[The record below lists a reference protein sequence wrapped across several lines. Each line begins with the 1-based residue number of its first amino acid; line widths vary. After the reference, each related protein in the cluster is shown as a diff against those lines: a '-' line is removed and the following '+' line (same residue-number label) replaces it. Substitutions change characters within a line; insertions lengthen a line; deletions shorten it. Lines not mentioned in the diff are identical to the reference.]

1 MHTRCWTG
9 FMACAM
15 ALVLGAG
22 CGKQDDTNTSSAQS
36 SNTRPRANHIQ
47 EFHIVAGSENE
58 SLEPIL
64 KAFSRSQGVDLQIHY
79 RGSVDIMLELEQG
92 IQMNADAVWPANS
105 LWVMLGDVHKV
116 VKHEQSIMRSPV
128 VFGVKRSVVNRL
140 GWMDRDVTV
149 ADILAAA
156 EGGNFR
162 FAMTSATQ
170 SNSGA
175 AAYFGFLYAVAGAPE
190 VLTHEHLQRAD
201 VQEKTSRL
209 LKRIH
214 RSSGSSGWL
223 KDLVVAQ
230 YDEFDAMVNYEAM
243 IIEANQELEKNGRE
257 PLITIYP
264 VDGITMADSPLGYI
278 NKGEEAKEAFF
289 HALVAYLKTPEV
301 QDQIMR
307 AGRRTG
313 LVFDPGNVDAS
324 VFRSEWGIDVAR
336 VISPVPTPSEP
347 VLREALHLYQS
358 GGLRKPSATVYVLDF
373 SGSMEGNGE
382 QQLKKAMA
390 LLLDPA
396 QSRRYML
403 QPSPRDLHIVIPFDA
418 VPRPVLNATGNDP
431 AVLQDLLNRIN
442 AMASSGGTDI
452 YQSTAKAMQA
462 LRDIPDLDDYFPAVI
477 LMSDGQS
484 QGNASLIAA
493 EVKQNKAAGKTIPV
507 FAILFGQ
514 ADETQMSQVAESA
527 SGRVFHGKK
536 DLAKAFRNAKGYN

>member
-1 MHTRCWTG
+1 MFKYSSVG
-9 FMACAM
+9 LLACTL
-15 ALVLGAG
+15 ALALGSG
-22 CGKQDDTNTSSAQS
+22 CGKQDSSTTSPAQS
-36 SNTRPRANHIQ
+36 SAKTARASGLR

-64 KAFSRSQGVDLQIHY
+64 KEFARRQGVDLHLHY
-79 RGSVDIMLELEQG
+79 QGSVDIMLELEQG
-92 IQMNADAVWPANS
+92 IQMTADAVWPANS
-105 LWVMLGDVHKV
+105 LWVMLGDSHKV

-175 AAYFGFLYAVAGAPE
+175 AAYFGFLHAVAGTPE
-190 VLTHEHLQRAD
+190 VLTHEHLQRPD

-223 KDLVVAQ
+223 KDLVVSQ

-243 IIEANQELEKNGRE
+243 IIEANQELEKHGRE
-257 PLITIYP
+257 PLVAIYP
-264 VDGITMADSPLGYI
+264 VDGITMADSPLGYVS
-278 NKGEEAKEAFF
+278 KGDEAKEAFF

-301 QDQIMR
+301 QDKIMR

-313 LVFDPGNVDAS
+313 LVFDPGNVDSS
-324 VFRSEWGIDVAR
+324 VFRSEWGIDVTR

-373 SGSMEGNGE
+373 SGSMAGDGE
-382 QQLKKAMA
+382 QELKKAME

-396 QSRRYML
+396 QARRFML

-418 VPRPVLNATGNDP
+418 SPRPAVNATGNDP
-431 AVLQDLLNRIN
+431 AVLQDLLNRIKEMTSN
-442 AMASSGGTDI
+442 GGTDI
-452 YQSTAKAMQA
+452 YQSTAKAMQT
-462 LRDIPDLDDYFPAVI
+462 LRAIPDLDNYFPAVI

-484 QGNASLIAA
+484 QGTPSLIAA
-493 EVKQNKAAGKTIPV
+493 EVKYNKAAGKTIPV

-514 ADETQMSQVAESA
+514 ADEKQMSKVAESA